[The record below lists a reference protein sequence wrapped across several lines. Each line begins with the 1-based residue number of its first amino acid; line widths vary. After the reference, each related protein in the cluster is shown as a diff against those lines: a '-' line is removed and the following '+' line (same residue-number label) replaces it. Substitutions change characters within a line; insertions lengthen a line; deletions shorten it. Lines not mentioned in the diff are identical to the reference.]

1 MGYASTFE
9 KAFMTGEI
17 IRNGCIWS
25 NAKHDTI
32 MSRNHAHC
40 FCKLTHTWCDFSLKL
55 LKFYKF
61 SSTLTK
67 KRTKNTDINAFTL
80 FHQQG
85 FP

>member
-1 MGYASTFE
+1 MI
-9 KAFMTGEI
+9 GEI
-17 IRNGCIWS
+17 IRNGYIWS

-61 SSTLTK
+61 SSILTK
-67 KRTKNTDINAFTL
+67 KRTKITDINAFTL